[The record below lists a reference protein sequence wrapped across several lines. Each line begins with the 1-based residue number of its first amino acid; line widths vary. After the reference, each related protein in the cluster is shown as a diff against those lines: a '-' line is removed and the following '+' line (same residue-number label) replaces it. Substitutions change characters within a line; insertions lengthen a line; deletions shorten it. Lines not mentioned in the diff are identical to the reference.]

1 MTIKEL
7 IKKYEGILDSASV
20 LMRCYYLDLLKDLK
34 SLDEP
39 KQELE
44 EQATIACKEKQVTI
58 TVEKMI
64 ERLRKC
70 DKQIEIEEASFNQ
83 LMAEV
88 EKNKF
93 SPLLAM
99 SYEDFFAWG
108 YKPTLDG
115 GCYTYDTDKNTDSP
129 ESRLSYLEYLMSKRN
144 LWEGADEELDS
155 VANVSYYCSN
165 CQNGGVWN
173 LQTESMVCKDCG
185 SDLNG
190 LYQEKLDEFKN
201 VLSKRSITTP

>member
-7 IKKYEGILDSASV
+7 IKKYEGMLGSASV
-20 LMRCYYLDLLKDLK
+20 LMRCYYLELLKDLK
-34 SLDEP
+34 ALDEP

-44 EQATIACKEKQVTI
+44 EQATVACKEKQVTI

-64 ERLRKC
+64 ECLQKH

-83 LMAEV
+83 LLAEV

-108 YKPTLDG
+108 YKPTWDG
-115 GCYTYDTDKNTDSP
+115 GCYTYATDKSTDSP

-144 LWEGADEELDS
+144 LWEGADEELDG
-155 VANVSYYCSN
+155 VANVSYYCPN

-173 LQTESMVCKDCG
+173 LQT
-185 SDLNG
+185 
-190 LYQEKLDEFKN
+190 
-201 VLSKRSITTP
+201 

>member
-1 MTIKEL
+1 M
-7 IKKYEGILDSASV
+7 
-20 LMRCYYLDLLKDLK
+20 
-34 SLDEP
+34 
-39 KQELE
+39 
-44 EQATIACKEKQVTI
+44 TI

-64 ERLRKC
+64 ECLQKL
-70 DKQIEIEEASFNQ
+70 DKQIEIEETSFNQ
-83 LMAEV
+83 LLAEV

-108 YKPTLDG
+108 YKPTWDG
-115 GCYTYDTDKNTDSP
+115 GCYTYAINKDMDSP

-155 VANVSYYCSN
+155 VANVSYYCPN
-165 CQNGGVWN
+165 CRNGGVWN
-173 LQTESMVCKDCG
+173 LQTESMACKDCG

-201 VLSKRSITTP
+201 VLSKRSILTR